1 MVAAVA
7 HSNNFFIRRRIRN
20 SGRCPGE
27 EHAEE
32 LEYFLCAVRKRPT
45 DFERLIEIFRI
56 PLQSE
61 PGSDLPEVSSETSE
75 APMVRSSPSFTF
87 MKAMK
92 ALDRET
98 IHL

>member
-7 HSNNFFIRRRIRN
+7 YSNKFFIRRRAQN
-20 SGRCPGE
+20 SGRCPAE

-32 LEYFLCAVRKRPT
+32 LEHFLSTVSKRPT

-56 PLQSE
+56 PLQWE
-61 PGSDLPEVSSETSE
+61 PKTDLPEVSSETSE

-87 MKAMK
+87 MKAP
-92 ALDRET
+92 DRET